1 MGAITIECLSK
12 FNNKNTFIET
22 GSYLG
27 DAIQTALDF
36 GFKNIHSIELKKEFF
51 ENCVERYK
59 NFKNVKLWQGE
70 SSDCITEIIKNEN
83 NQIVFWLDAHASGP
97 VPGGRYGGSPLIQE
111 LQAIGEHHIKN
122 HIIIIDDVRLFGSEE
137 WSGLQKEQVIDSILN
152 INYKYRITYI
162 DGHIPGD
169 IMIARVI

>member
-1 MGAITIECLSK
+1 
-12 FNNKNTFIET
+12 
-22 GSYLG
+22 
-27 DAIQTALDF
+27 
-36 GFKNIHSIELKKEFF
+36 
-51 ENCVERYK
+51 
-59 NFKNVKLWQGE
+59 
-70 SSDCITEIIKNEN
+70 
-83 NQIVFWLDAHASGP
+83 